1 MNYKTLIASLYVIVI
16 SLFLGLGLFA
26 KEYDT
31 EKLKEDLQ
39 IVWPLLQTVKIEY
52 ALVNAQLEFIGSE
65 SAKKEF
71 LSEYEEFVKEK
82 YFKSVLSLN
91 YRQVKLLVLLIDR
104 ELGET
109 PFNLLK
115 QYRTFSRAVYWYRA
129 AKVVGINIRD
139 KYKAESYPE
148 IEEELL
154 QLQSAPPYIINK
166 LATP

>member
-1 MNYKTLIASLYVIVI
+1 MNHKILKTTVFFIVI
-16 SLFLGLGLFA
+16 SWCLGLNLFA
-26 KEYDT
+26 KEYNA

-65 SAKKEF
+65 SDKKEF
-71 LSEYEEFVKEK
+71 LSEYEKFVKEK
-82 YFKSVLSLN
+82 YFKSLLSII

-115 QYRTFSRAVYWYRA
+115 QYRTFSRAVYWYRT

-154 QLQSAPPYIINK
+154 RLKSNPPCIINE
-166 LATP
+166 LAAP